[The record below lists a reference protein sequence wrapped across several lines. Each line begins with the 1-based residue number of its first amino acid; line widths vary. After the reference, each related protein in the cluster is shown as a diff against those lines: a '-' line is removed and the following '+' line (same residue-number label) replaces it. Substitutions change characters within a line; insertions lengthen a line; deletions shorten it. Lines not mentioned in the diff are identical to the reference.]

1 MKDGDTMMGHLMVFE
16 GLIRKLKLAGAKLE
30 ETDLLAQLFL
40 TLPEKYDPLVT
51 ALQNT
56 DESLLKFNMVKE
68 KLLGEETKLN
78 DRHGEDLTEKTA
90 FAGKKQFKKFVRF
103 NGKCFK
109 CNKPGHRAKD
119 CRQKEAQCVN
129 ANKGSIKNVCF
140 MTNKK
145 FNTKSSKCIKQKI
158 TFKLDSGASDHL
170 ANQHWYFEELKE
182 IKNPVVINVAKDDQ
196 YLIAKQK
203 GTIVGTTNIGVE
215 VKIKDVLYVPELR
228 ENLLSVPKLT
238 NAEINVQFSRNNATL
253 IKDATLIATAPLNN
267 GLYEI
272 DVTTNQ
278 SHANLC
284 KVEDASLWHKRFGHI
299 GQNSL
304 NEIIRKQCVL
314 GLDIKPGKIGFCDS
328 CVEGK
333 HCRDP
338 FSVRWKGFTLTYAVR

>member
-30 ETDLLAQLFL
+30 ETDLLAQHFL
-40 TLPEKYDPLVT
+40 TLPERYDPLVT

-56 DESLLKFNMVKE
+56 DESLLKFNMVKK

-170 ANQHWYFEELKE
+170 VNQHWYFEELKE

-196 YLIAKQK
+196 YL
-203 GTIVGTTNIGVE
+203 
-215 VKIKDVLYVPELR
+215 KIKDVLYVPELR

-238 NAEINVQFSRNNATL
+238 NSE
-253 IKDATLIATAPLNN
+253 K
-267 GLYEI
+267 
-272 DVTTNQ
+272 
-278 SHANLC
+278 
-284 KVEDASLWHKRFGHI
+284 
-299 GQNSL
+299 
-304 NEIIRKQCVL
+304 
-314 GLDIKPGKIGFCDS
+314 
-328 CVEGK
+328 
-333 HCRDP
+333 
-338 FSVRWKGFTLTYAVR
+338 